1 MPLQRS
7 KRLVRD
13 YYEAFDGARD
23 ADLRGVLRRYLADDL
38 HWRGVHPFYE
48 QHGVEAVLDAFWA
61 PFTASFA
68 RLQRRED
75 IFFGGVNDC
84 DGGASTWVVSMG
96 NFLGLF
102 DRDWLGIPRTGRI
115 ALVPYAEFHRVAG
128 DRIVETALFLDIISV
143 MHQAG
148 VYPLPPMTGAPLV
161 YKLPPRGHD
170 GILRAEHDP
179 SEGRKTLALVNRM
192 AADLAELTASGND
205 HCTPAFLAQTW
216 HDEMLWYGPTGIGSS
231 YTIERYQRQHQ
242 YPFRENLADK
252 VFNGHVARVA
262 EGTYCGFFGWP
273 NLHNRNKGG
282 FLGLPSSGVHAPM
295 RIVDIYRREGDKLVE
310 NWVFI
315 DLLHYLCEQGL
326 DPLQRMRAIDT
337 RNQDPREE
345 QPN

>member
-48 QHGVEAVLDAFWA
+48 QHRVEAVLDAFWA

-75 IFFGGVNDC
+75 IFFGGANDC

-205 HCTPAFLAQTW
+205 HCTPEFLAQTW

-231 YTIERYQRQHQ
+231 
-242 YPFRENLADK
+242 
-252 VFNGHVARVA
+252 
-262 EGTYCGFFGWP
+262 
-273 NLHNRNKGG
+273 
-282 FLGLPSSGVHAPM
+282 
-295 RIVDIYRREGDKLVE
+295 
-310 NWVFI
+310 
-315 DLLHYLCEQGL
+315 
-326 DPLQRMRAIDT
+326 
-337 RNQDPREE
+337 
-345 QPN
+345 